1 MAMAIEIPT
10 LIPFSGIDLN
20 GYSSAYIEVA
30 AEIGGEVEVEIE
42 EESIDETARQRDD
55 KGERQLAVVINRRCK

>member
-42 EESIDETARQRDD
+42 ESIDETARQRDD
-55 KGERQLAVVINRRCK
+55 KGERQLAVAINGRCK

>member
-1 MAMAIEIPT
+1 M
-10 LIPFSGIDLN
+10 N

-42 EESIDETARQRDD
+42 ESIDETARQRDD
-55 KGERQLAVVINRRCK
+55 KGERQLSVVINRRCK